1 MNKQKEVYIQNR
13 KVRYDY
19 HFIDEYEA
27 GIQLLGSEVKS
38 IKSNRV
44 SMVDCF
50 CYFENGELLVKG
62 LNLTPID
69 ENYVHEPLRIRKL
82 LLHRKEL
89 NRLQKGLDTGITI
102 VVTSIKSIKGK
113 IKFNIALARGKKE
126 WDKRETIKAREA
138 DRQIKENC

>member
-1 MNKQKEVYIQNR
+1 MDKQKEVFIQNR
-13 KVRYDY
+13 QARSDS

-27 GIQLLGSEVKS
+27 GVQLLGSEVKS
-38 IKSNRV
+38 IKANRV

-69 ENYVHEPLRIRKL
+69 ENYVHEPLRVRKL

-89 NRLQKGLDTGITI
+89 NRLEKGLDTGITI
-102 VVTSIKSIKGK
+102 VVTSIKSIKGR

>member
-1 MNKQKEVYIQNR
+1 MDKQKEVYIQNR

-69 ENYVHEPLRIRKL
+69 ENYVHEPLRVRKL

-89 NRLQKGLDTGITI
+89 NRLEKGLDTGITI
-102 VVTSIKSIKGK
+102 VVTCIKSVRGK
-113 IKFNIALARGKKE
+113 IKVKIALARGKKD

-138 DRQIKENC
+138 DRQMKEEY

>member
-1 MNKQKEVYIQNR
+1 MDKQKDVFIQNR
-13 KVRYDY
+13 KARYDY

-50 CYFENGELLVKG
+50 CYFDNGELLVKG

-69 ENYVHEPLRIRKL
+69 ENYVHEPLRVRKL

-89 NRLQKGLDTGITI
+89 NRLEKGLDTGITI
-102 VVTSIKSIKGK
+102 VVTSIKSVKGR